1 MHDMQDLKLLWQVHV
16 IQSSWA
22 VSFVKMEWISKI
34 METVTDCIIRG
45 DVVECQ
51 HYRLYL

>member
-1 MHDMQDLKLLWQVHV
+1 MQDLKILWQVHV

-34 METVTDCIIRG
+34 METITVSIIRDG
-45 DVVECQ
+45 VAECQ
-51 HYRLYL
+51 HSRLYL